1 MPTIRD
7 GYYRFFLKKH
17 KMARNSGDVEKI
29 EPLCIAGKC
38 ESESVSHSVVS
49 NCLRPHGL

>member
-1 MPTIRD
+1 MSTIRD
-7 GYYRFFLKKH
+7 GYYRFFKKH
-17 KMARNSGDVEKI
+17 KMARNSEDVEKI

-38 ESESVSHSVVS
+38 ESKSVSHSVVS